1 MKKRLFAILISLVI
15 CLTFTLTACDKISV
29 QSVEKDPTNQV
40 IVSSADTVKSA
51 AKTLS
56 PFYALSQASK
66 KGRFTININDSEAGD
81 LFSGDLYID
90 RQNITTA
97 SYLKLGLG
105 ETGTIDLT
113 LYEDR
118 EGIVI
123 GSESLLDGNYGI
135 NYQTLRSD
143 LESSGIWDMFGIDSS
158 EFMDTWGE
166 FADALSELYKDTDA
180 AIKGTKDFGDKV
192 ANKVKNILNETLPE
206 VKKDKI
212 DIEGESVSAITV
224 TYNITEKTIGDI
236 ITAVCNCYKEFL
248 STDGFG
254 KYVRAYMSAALSISG
269 TDYTVENAIDEMRGE
284 IVESLE
290 DVTFNGTVCFAL
302 NPKTADIMNI
312 NLSGT
317 ETDEFDTKTEYK
329 ANIMLGKSLDKS
341 EEYVIDLS
349 DTCDGETNTY
359 MVKIKR
365 SDTENGEFSRIITV
379 NTNNGD
385 AENIAFECGFVL
397 ERSDNT
403 FKLYVL
409 EDGSKTEISGTMT
422 YSETEIDMTFDGLKK
437 DGEVS
442 EMPKIKLEVRAG
454 DDVPAKPESLN
465 ILKLDTEELQTFIS
479 NVYTNI
485 APYFFPIGYSD
496 ENLYDYDYD
505 YDLSDLYSPE
515 YEEYQAII
523 DYSETYDYDGDGDCG
538 DEDDYTAWEFLN
550 SYFV

>member
-1 MKKRLFAILISLVI
+1 MFDLYTDLL
-15 CLTFTLTACDKISV
+15 CDKISV

-40 IVSSADTVKSA
+40 IVSSADDGKSA

-317 ETDEFDTKTEYK
+317 ETDEFDTKT
-329 ANIMLGKSLDKS
+329 
-341 EEYVIDLS
+341 VI
-349 DTCDGETNTY
+349 
-359 MVKIKR
+359 
-365 SDTENGEFSRIITV
+365 
-379 NTNNGD
+379 
-385 AENIAFECGFVL
+385 
-397 ERSDNT
+397 
-403 FKLYVL
+403 
-409 EDGSKTEISGTMT
+409 
-422 YSETEIDMTFDGLKK
+422 
-437 DGEVS
+437 
-442 EMPKIKLEVRAG
+442 
-454 DDVPAKPESLN
+454 
-465 ILKLDTEELQTFIS
+465 
-479 NVYTNI
+479 
-485 APYFFPIGYSD
+485 
-496 ENLYDYDYD
+496 
-505 YDLSDLYSPE
+505 
-515 YEEYQAII
+515 
-523 DYSETYDYDGDGDCG
+523 
-538 DEDDYTAWEFLN
+538 
-550 SYFV
+550 